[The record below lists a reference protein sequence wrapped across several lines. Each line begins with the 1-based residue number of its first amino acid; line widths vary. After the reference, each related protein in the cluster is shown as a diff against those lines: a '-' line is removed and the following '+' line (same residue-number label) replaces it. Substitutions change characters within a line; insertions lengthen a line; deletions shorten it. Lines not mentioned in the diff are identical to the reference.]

1 MNYQLIIDDHI
12 GLFGFSKSYV
22 KQVLAGYANKHVDV
36 KISSLGGDLDHG
48 LDIRQQFLDH
58 GDVTVYFSGFV
69 ASAAT
74 IIALGA
80 KRICM
85 SKHAFMLVHKC
96 SNFVDAWGSYNAD
109 QMQELID
116 QLTQN
121 KKENDKIDVVIA
133 QLYADKCGKSISEI
147 LDILKREEW
156 LTADEAL
163 EYGFIDEIVD
173 APDLQK
179 QNFTHTLAA
188 KFNRFG
194 LPTEGL
200 EPKQADSVLDKI
212 LSAIRSLQLKF
223 SEPATQEPTKQIFDV
238 MNFQFTNVAALLDI
252 EALATS
258 EDGKVDITA
267 DQMQAIENRIAE
279 LAQNLADR
287 DNTIADRDN
296 SISELTAQVDT
307 LTAQVEALNAQ
318 PGDST
323 PDGVAEEDVT
333 PENQI
338 NSSLSLFNNIKS
350 IL

>member
-12 GLFGFSKSYV
+12 GPFGFSKSYV

-58 GDVTVYFSGFV
+58 GDVTVYFTGFV

-96 SNFVDAWGSYNAD
+96 SNFIDAWGSYNAD

-121 KKENDKIDVVIA
+121 KKENDKLDVVIA
-133 QLYADKCGKSISEI
+133 QLYADKCGKSINEI
-147 LDILKREEW
+147 LDILKKEEW

-173 APDLQK
+173 TPDMQK
-179 QNFTHTLAA
+179 TNFTAELAV
-188 KFNRFG
+188 KFNRIG
-194 LPTEGL
+194 LPTGGF
-200 EPKQADSVLDKI
+200 EPKQQDNSVLDKI
-212 LSAIRSLQLKF
+212 LSAIRSLQQKF
-223 SEPATQEPTKQIFDV
+223 AEPAPQPSQPIFSV
-238 MNFQFTNVAALLDI
+238 MDFNFTNVAALLDI
-252 EALATS
+252 EALATT
-258 EDGKVDITA
+258 EDGQVNITT

-279 LAQNLADR
+279 LVQNLADR
-287 DNTIADRDN
+287 DNTIAERDS
-296 SISELTAQVDT
+296 SIAELTAQID
-307 LTAQVEALNAQ
+307 ALNKQ

-323 PDGVAEEDVT
+323 PEGVSDEET
-333 PENQI
+333 PD
-338 NSSLSLFNNIKS
+338 NSFNNSQSLFNSVKS

>member
-212 LSAIRSLQLKF
+212 LSAIRSLQQKLA
-223 SEPATQEPTKQIFDV
+223 EPATQPSQPIFSV
-238 MNFQFTNVAALLDI
+238 MDFNFTNVAALLDI
-252 EALATS
+252 EALATT
-258 EDGKVDITA
+258 EDGQVNITT

-279 LAQNLADR
+279 LVQNLADR
-287 DNTIADRDN
+287 DNTIAERDS
-296 SISELTAQVDT
+296 SIAELTAQID
-307 LTAQVEALNAQ
+307 ALNNQ

-323 PDGVAEEDVT
+323 PEGVTDEET
-333 PENQI
+333 PD
-338 NSSLSLFNNIKS
+338 NSFNNSQSLFNSVKS

>member
-1 MNYQLIIDDHI
+1 MNYNLIIDDHI
-12 GLFGFSKSYV
+12 GQYGFSKQYV
-22 KQVLAGYANKHVDV
+22 KTVLANYTNKHVDV
-36 KISSLGGDLDHG
+36 KISSLGGDLNHG

-85 SKHAFMLVHKC
+85 SKHAFLLVHKC

-133 QLYADKCGKSISEI
+133 QLYADKCGKSINEI
-147 LDILKREEW
+147 LDILKKEEW

-173 APDLQK
+173 TPDMQK
-179 QNFTHTLAA
+179 TNFTAELAV
-188 KFNRFG
+188 KFNRIG
-194 LPTEGL
+194 LPTGGF
-200 EPKQADSVLDKI
+200 EPKQQDNSVLDKI

-223 SEPATQEPTKQIFDV
+223 TEPAQPTNQIKQFSI
-238 MNFQFTNVAALLDI
+238 MNTQFTNVANILNI
-252 EALATS
+252 EGVPTNEEGQVGLS
-258 EDGKVDITA
+258 VE
-267 DQMQAIENRIAE
+267 QLQAIENAVADLNARLAE
-279 LAQNLADR
+279 ATESTTNLGATIESLNAQIEDFQ
-287 DNTIADRDN
+287 
-296 SISELTAQVDT
+296 AQLD
-307 LTAQVEALNAQ
+307 ALNDQ

-323 PDGVAEEDVT
+323 IDGVVENTTTEDT
-333 PENQI
+333 Y
-338 NSSLSLFNNIKS
+338 NSSLSLFNSVKS
-350 IL
+350 II

>member
-1 MNYQLIIDDHI
+1 MNYNLIIDDHI
-12 GLFGFSKSYV
+12 GQYGFSKQYV
-22 KQVLAGYANKHVDV
+22 KNVLANYTNKHVDV
-36 KISSLGGDLDHG
+36 KISSLGGDLNHG

-80 KRICM
+80 NRICM

-116 QLTQN
+116 QLTAN

-133 QLYADKCGKSISEI
+133 QLYADKCGKSINEI

-179 QNFTHTLAA
+179 QNFTNTLAA

-200 EPKQADSVLDKI
+200 EHKQVDSVLDKFI
-212 LSAIRSLQLKF
+212 SAIRSWQLKF
-223 SEPATQEPTKQIFDV
+223 SEPATQEPTNQIFDV

>member
-1 MNYQLIIDDHI
+1 MNYQLIIDDYI
-12 GLFGFSKSYV
+12 GQFGFSKSYV
-22 KQVLAGYANKHVDV
+22 KQVLADYTDKHVDV

-96 SNFVDAWGSYNAD
+96 SNFIDAWGSYNAD

-133 QLYADKCGKSISEI
+133 QLYADKCGKSINEI
-147 LDILKREEW
+147 LDILKKEEW

-173 APDLQK
+173 TPDMQK
-179 QNFTHTLAA
+179 TNFTAELAV
-188 KFNRFG
+188 KFNRIG
-194 LPTEGL
+194 LPTGGF
-200 EPKQADSVLDKI
+200 EPKQQDNSVLDKI
-212 LSAIRSLQLKF
+212 LSAIRSLQQKF
-223 SEPATQEPTKQIFDV
+223 AEPATQPSQPIFSV
-238 MNFQFTNVAALLDI
+238 MDFNFKNVAALLGI
-252 EALATS
+252 EALATT
-258 EDGKVDITA
+258 EDGQVNITT

-279 LAQNLADR
+279 LVQNLADR
-287 DNTIADRDN
+287 DNTIAERDS
-296 SISELTAQVDT
+296 SITELTAQID
-307 LTAQVEALNAQ
+307 ALNNQ

-323 PDGVAEEDVT
+323 PEGVTDKET
-333 PENQI
+333 PD
-338 NSSLSLFNNIKS
+338 NSLNNSQSLFNSVKS

>member
-1 MNYQLIIDDHI
+1 MNYQLIIDDYI
-12 GLFGFSKSYV
+12 GQFGFSKSYV
-22 KQVLAGYANKHVDV
+22 KQVLANYTDKHVDV
-36 KISSLGGDLDHG
+36 KISSLGGDLNHG

-96 SNFVDAWGSYNAD
+96 SNFIDAWGSYNAD

-133 QLYADKCGKSISEI
+133 QLYADKCGKSINEI
-147 LDILKREEW
+147 LDILKKEEW

-173 APDLQK
+173 TPDMQK
-179 QNFTHTLAA
+179 TNFTAELAV
-188 KFNRFG
+188 KFNRIG
-194 LPTEGL
+194 LPTGGF
-200 EPKQADSVLDKI
+200 EPKQQDNSVLDKI
-212 LSAIRSLQLKF
+212 LSAIRSLQQKIA
-223 SEPATQEPTKQIFDV
+223 EPATHPSQPIFSV
-238 MNFQFTNVAALLDI
+238 MDFNFTNVAALLGI
-252 EALATS
+252 EALATT
-258 EDGKVDITA
+258 EDGQVNVTT

-279 LAQNLADR
+279 LVQNLADR
-287 DNTIADRDN
+287 DNTIAERDS
-296 SISELTAQVDT
+296 SITELTAQID
-307 LTAQVEALNAQ
+307 ALNKQ

-323 PDGVAEEDVT
+323 SEGVSDNET
-333 PENQI
+333 PENSFN
-338 NSSLSLFNNIKS
+338 NSQSLFNSVKS

>member
-1 MNYQLIIDDHI
+1 MNYNLIIDDHI
-12 GLFGFSKSYV
+12 GQFGFSKSYV
-22 KQVLAGYANKHVDV
+22 KQVLADYTDKHVDV
-36 KISSLGGDLDHG
+36 KISSLGGDLNHG

-96 SNFVDAWGSYNAD
+96 SNFIDAWGSYNSD

-133 QLYADKCGKSISEI
+133 QLYADKCGKSINEI
-147 LDILKREEW
+147 LDILKKEEW

-163 EYGFIDEIVD
+163 EYGFVDEIVD
-173 APDLQK
+173 TPDMQK
-179 QNFTHTLAA
+179 TNFTAELAV
-188 KFNRFG
+188 KFNRIG
-194 LPTEGL
+194 LPTGGF
-200 EPKQADSVLDKI
+200 EPKQQDNSVLDKI
-212 LSAIRSLQLKF
+212 LSAIRSLQQKF
-223 SEPATQEPTKQIFDV
+223 AEPATQPSQPIFSV
-238 MNFQFTNVAALLDI
+238 MDSNFTNVAALLEI
-252 EALATS
+252 EALATT
-258 EDGKVDITA
+258 EDGQVNVTT

-279 LAQNLADR
+279 LMQNLADR
-287 DNTIADRDN
+287 DNTIAERDS
-296 SISELTAQVDT
+296 SITKLTAQID
-307 LTAQVEALNAQ
+307 ALNKQ

-323 PDGVAEEDVT
+323 SEGVSDNET
-333 PENQI
+333 PENSFN
-338 NSSLSLFNNIKS
+338 NSQSLFNSVKS

>member
-1 MNYQLIIDDHI
+1 MNYNLIIDDYI
-12 GLFGFSKSYV
+12 GQFGFSKSYV
-22 KQVLAGYANKHVDV
+22 KQVLADYTDKHVDV
-36 KISSLGGDLDHG
+36 KISSLGGDLNHG

-96 SNFVDAWGSYNAD
+96 SNFIDAWGSYNAD

-121 KKENDKIDVVIA
+121 KKENDKIDVVNA
-133 QLYADKCGKSISEI
+133 QLYADKCGKSINEI
-147 LDILKREEW
+147 LDILKKEEW

-173 APDLQK
+173 TPDMQK
-179 QNFTHTLAA
+179 TNFTAELAV
-188 KFNRFG
+188 KFNRIG
-194 LPTEGL
+194 LPTGGF
-200 EPKQADSVLDKI
+200 EPKQQDNSVLDKI
-212 LSAIRSLQLKF
+212 LSAIRSLQQKF
-223 SEPATQEPTKQIFDV
+223 AEPATQPSQPILSV
-238 MNFQFTNVAALLDI
+238 MDFNFTNVAALLDI
-252 EALATS
+252 EALATT
-258 EDGKVDITA
+258 EDGQVNITT

-279 LAQNLADR
+279 LVQNLADR
-287 DNTIADRDN
+287 DNTIAERDS
-296 SISELTAQVDT
+296 SIAELTAQID
-307 LTAQVEALNAQ
+307 ALNNQ

-323 PDGVAEEDVT
+323 PEGVTDEET
-333 PENQI
+333 PD
-338 NSSLSLFNNIKS
+338 NSFNNSQSLFNSVKS

>member
-1 MNYQLIIDDHI
+1 MNYNLIIDDYI
-12 GLFGFSKSYV
+12 GQFGFSKSYV
-22 KQVLAGYANKHVDV
+22 KQVLADYTDKHVDV
-36 KISSLGGDLDHG
+36 KISSLGGDLNHG

-96 SNFVDAWGSYNAD
+96 SNFIDAWGSYNAD

-133 QLYADKCGKSISEI
+133 QLYADKCGKSINEI
-147 LDILKREEW
+147 LDILKKEEW

-173 APDLQK
+173 TPDMQK
-179 QNFTHTLAA
+179 TNFTAELAV
-188 KFNRFG
+188 KFNRIG
-194 LPTEGL
+194 LPTGGF
-200 EPKQADSVLDKI
+200 EPKQQDNSVLDKI
-212 LSAIRSLQLKF
+212 LSAIRSLQQKF
-223 SEPATQEPTKQIFDV
+223 AEPATQPSQPIFSV
-238 MNFQFTNVAALLDI
+238 MDFNFTNVAALLDI
-252 EALATS
+252 EALATT
-258 EDGKVDITA
+258 EDGQVNITT

-279 LAQNLADR
+279 LVQNLADR
-287 DNTIADRDN
+287 DNTIAERDS
-296 SISELTAQVDT
+296 SIAELTAQID
-307 LTAQVEALNAQ
+307 ALNNQ

-323 PDGVAEEDVT
+323 PEGVTDEET
-333 PENQI
+333 PD
-338 NSSLSLFNNIKS
+338 NSFNNSQSLFNSVKS

>member
-1 MNYQLIIDDHI
+1 MNYNLIIDDYI
-12 GLFGFSKSYV
+12 GQYGFSKQYV
-22 KQVLAGYANKHVDV
+22 KNVLANYTDKHVDV
-36 KISSLGGDLDHG
+36 KISSLGGDLNHG

-80 KRICM
+80 KRVCM

-109 QMQELID
+109 QMQVLID

-133 QLYADKCGKSISEI
+133 QLYADKCGKSINDI

-188 KFNRFG
+188 KFNRIG
-194 LPTEGL
+194 LPTGGL
-200 EPKQADSVLDKI
+200 EPKQDSSVLDKI
-212 LSAIRSLQLKF
+212 LSALRSLQLKF
-223 SEPATQEPTKQIFDV
+223 PEPATHEPTKQIFDV
-238 MNFQFTNVAALLDI
+238 MNFHFSNVAALLAI

-258 EDGKVDITA
+258 GDGKVDITI
-267 DQMQAIENRIAE
+267 DQMQAIENRFAE
-279 LAQNLADR
+279 LAQDLADR
-287 DNTIADRDN
+287 DNTIADRDKF
-296 SISELTAQVDT
+296 IAELTNQVGT

-323 PDGVAEEDVT
+323 PDGVTDNDVT
-333 PENQI
+333 PENKI

>member
-1 MNYQLIIDDHI
+1 MNYQLIIDDYI
-12 GLFGFSKSYV
+12 GQFGFSKSYV
-22 KQVLAGYANKHVDV
+22 KQVLANYTDKHVDV
-36 KISSLGGDLDHG
+36 KISSLGGDLNHG

-96 SNFVDAWGSYNAD
+96 SNFIDAWGSYNAD

-133 QLYADKCGKSISEI
+133 QLYADKCGKSINEI
-147 LDILKREEW
+147 LDILKKEEW

-173 APDLQK
+173 TPDMQK
-179 QNFTHTLAA
+179 TNFTAELAV
-188 KFNRFG
+188 KFNRIG
-194 LPTEGL
+194 LPTGGF
-200 EPKQADSVLDKI
+200 EPKQQDNSVLDKI
-212 LSAIRSLQLKF
+212 LSAIRSLQQKF
-223 SEPATQEPTKQIFDV
+223 AEPAKQPSQPIFSV
-238 MNFQFTNVAALLDI
+238 MDSNFTNVAALLDI
-252 EALATS
+252 EALATT
-258 EDGKVDITA
+258 EDGQVNITT

-279 LAQNLADR
+279 LVQNLADR
-287 DNTIADRDN
+287 DNTIAERDS
-296 SISELTAQVDT
+296 SITELTAQID
-307 LTAQVEALNAQ
+307 ALNKQ

-323 PDGVAEEDVT
+323 SEGVSDDET
-333 PENQI
+333 PENSFN
-338 NSSLSLFNNIKS
+338 NSQSLFNSVKS

>member
-1 MNYQLIIDDHI
+1 MNYNLIIDDHI
-12 GLFGFSKSYV
+12 GQFGFSKSYV
-22 KQVLAGYANKHVDV
+22 KQVLADYTDKHIDV
-36 KISSLGGDLDHG
+36 KISSLGGDLNHG

-58 GDVTVYFSGFV
+58 GDVTVYYSGFV

-96 SNFVDAWGSYNAD
+96 SNFIDAWGSYNAD

-133 QLYADKCGKSISEI
+133 QLYAEKCGKSINEI
-147 LDILKREEW
+147 LDILKKEEW

-173 APDLQK
+173 TPDMQK
-179 QNFTHTLAA
+179 TNFTAELAV
-188 KFNRFG
+188 KFNRIG
-194 LPTEGL
+194 LPTGGF
-200 EPKQADSVLDKI
+200 EPKQDNSVLDKI
-212 LSAIRSLQLKF
+212 LSAIRSLQQKF
-223 SEPATQEPTKQIFDV
+223 AEPAQPQSINTV
-238 MNFQFTNVAALLDI
+238 MNFNFTNVAALLDL
-252 EALATS
+252 EAIATT
-258 EDGKVDITA
+258 EDGKVNISA
-267 DQMQAIENRIAE
+267 DQMQAIEDRLAE
-279 LAQNLADR
+279 FAQNLAER
-287 DNTIADRDN
+287 DNTIAERDS
-296 SISELTAQVDT
+296 SIAELNAQI
-307 LTAQVEALNAQ
+307 EALNNQ

-323 PDGVAEEDVT
+323 PEGVTDEET
-333 PENQI
+333 PD
-338 NSSLSLFNNIKS
+338 NSFNNSQSLFNSVKS

>member
-1 MNYQLIIDDHI
+1 MNYNLIIDDHI
-12 GLFGFSKSYV
+12 GQFGFSKSYV
-22 KQVLAGYANKHVDV
+22 KQVLADFTDKHVDV
-36 KISSLGGDLDHG
+36 KISSLGGDLNHG

-96 SNFVDAWGSYNAD
+96 SNFIDAWGSYNAD

-133 QLYADKCGKSISEI
+133 QLYADKCGKSINEI
-147 LDILKREEW
+147 LDILKKEEW

-173 APDLQK
+173 TPDMQK
-179 QNFTHTLAA
+179 TNFTAELAV
-188 KFNRFG
+188 KFNRIG
-194 LPTEGL
+194 LPIGGF
-200 EPKQADSVLDKI
+200 EPKQDNSVLDKI
-212 LSAIRSLQLKF
+212 LSAIRSLQQKF
-223 SEPATQEPTKQIFDV
+223 TEPAQPTNQIKQFSI
-238 MNFQFTNVAALLDI
+238 MNTQFTNVANILNIEGVPTNEEGQVGLSVEQLQALENAVADLNARLAEATESTTNLGATLEEYQAQIEEYQAQI
-252 EALATS
+252 EAL
-258 EDGKVDITA
+258 
-267 DQMQAIENRIAE
+267 N
-279 LAQNLADR
+279 N
-287 DNTIADRDN
+287 
-296 SISELTAQVDT
+296 
-307 LTAQVEALNAQ
+307 Q

-323 PDGVAEEDVT
+323 PEGVTDEET
-333 PENQI
+333 PD
-338 NSSLSLFNNIKS
+338 NSFNNSQSLFNSVKS

>member
-1 MNYQLIIDDHI
+1 MNYNLIIDDYI
-12 GLFGFSKSYV
+12 GQYGFSKQYV
-22 KQVLAGYANKHVDV
+22 KNVLANYTNKHVDV
-36 KISSLGGDLDHG
+36 KISSLGGDLNHG

-116 QLTQN
+116 QLTAN

-133 QLYADKCGKSISEI
+133 QLYAEKCGKSVSEI

-173 APDLQK
+173 APDMAK
-179 QNFTHTLAA
+179 MNFTNDLAV
-188 KFNRFG
+188 KFNRIG
-194 LPTEGL
+194 LPSAGL
-200 EPKQADSVLDKI
+200 EPKQDSSMLEKI
-212 LSAIRSLQLKF
+212 LTAIRTLQLKF
-223 SEPATQEPTKQIFDV
+223 TEPAQPTNQFKQFSI
-238 MNFQFTNVAALLDI
+238 MNTQFTNVANILNIEGVPTNEEGQVNLSIEQLQSIENSFADLNARLAEATENYNNLSATIESLNAQI
-252 EALATS
+252 EAY
-258 EDGKVDITA
+258 
-267 DQMQAIENRIAE
+267 QAQI
-279 LAQNLADR
+279 D
-287 DNTIADRDN
+287 
-296 SISELTAQVDT
+296 
-307 LTAQVEALNAQ
+307 ALNAQ
-318 PGDST
+318 PGAST
-323 PDGVAEEDVT
+323 IDGVVENTTAEDT
-333 PENQI
+333 Y
-338 NSSLSLFNNIKS
+338 NSSLSLFNSVKS
-350 IL
+350 II

>member
-1 MNYQLIIDDHI
+1 MNYNLIIDDHI
-12 GLFGFSKSYV
+12 GKYGFSKQYV
-22 KQVLAGYANKHVDV
+22 KEVLAKYTDQHVDV
-36 KISSLGGDLDHG
+36 KISSLGGDLNHG

-96 SNFVDAWGSYNAD
+96 SNFIDAWGSYNAD

-133 QLYADKCGKSISEI
+133 QLYAEKCGKSINEI
-147 LDILKREEW
+147 LDILKKEEW

-163 EYGFIDEIVD
+163 EYGFVDEIVD
-173 APDLQK
+173 TPDMQK
-179 QNFTHTLAA
+179 TNFTAELAV
-188 KFNRFG
+188 KFNRIG
-194 LPTEGL
+194 LPTGGF
-200 EPKQADSVLDKI
+200 EPKQQENSVLDKI
-212 LSAIRSLQLKF
+212 LSAIRSLQQKLA
-223 SEPATQEPTKQIFDV
+223 EPATQPSQPIFSV
-238 MNFQFTNVAALLDI
+238 MDFNFKNVAALLGI
-252 EALATS
+252 EALATT
-258 EDGKVDITA
+258 EDGQVNITT

-279 LAQNLADR
+279 LVQNLADR
-287 DNTIADRDN
+287 DNTIAERDS
-296 SISELTAQVDT
+296 SIAELTAQID
-307 LTAQVEALNAQ
+307 ALNKQ

-323 PDGVAEEDVT
+323 SEGVSSSETPD
-333 PENQI
+333 
-338 NSSLSLFNNIKS
+338 NSFNNSQSLFNSVKS